1 MYHVRVSP
9 VNQRL
14 RAGFPPKELKPGN
27 DPNLPVQL
35 ANGERVQVD
44 VINPN
49 ASLISAQKDA
59 EKGMYGVGE
68 RKMGER
74 EEEVV
79 RGSGRKRKREGGE
92 GENSMYMCT

>member
-1 MYHVRVSP
+1 MYVTMYHVRVSP

-44 VINPN
+44 VINPK

-74 EEEVV
+74 E
-79 RGSGRKRKREGGE
+79 RRK
-92 GENSMYMCT
+92 